1 MIEDSNF
8 QTYQAK
14 LDPTL
19 RVTHDSLIPL
29 EHNGFGVAQGQ
40 LNWLEWQNQ
49 FIFWLNHTGQEPRAL
64 QQVVRNGS
72 ALAGRVRVIV
82 TARIG

>member
-19 RVTHDSLIPL
+19 RVTHDSLVPL

-40 LNWLEWQNQ
+40 FNWLQWQNQ
-49 FIFWLNHTGQEPRAL
+49 FILWLNPRA
-64 QQVVRNGS
+64 RTARCTTSGS
-72 ALAGRVRVIV
+72 EPTRSGLSVRV
-82 TARIG
+82 TATA